1 MKKLFLLF
9 CLTFNVVQ
17 AKTFKINKI
26 LVDDIVGVEYFWDE
40 DPGIGKATLITLT
53 KATEVNT
60 SLDISTKNLMQ
71 GVHFLGVRLKTT
83 LGQWS
88 PTQYNAVYIHAPNPS
103 GDPAVLSAVEYF
115 FDDDLGFGKNI
126 IQKISSKGGD
136 TQILV
141 DLTVPSTLAVG
152 THVLGVRTQTERGQW
167 TSTQILPMA
176 IFPREPT
183 STINRVEFYIL
194 NDPGLGLAN
203 TVAFSPANGKE
214 VEVDYTLPLNF
225 RGAGNTTFNFRARD
239 SNGRWSATYSVPMTI
254 TLVLAN
260 EEELN
265 NSVNIYPNP
274 NNGIFTIEFNKTELS
289 NNLEIE
295 VVDLLGRSIYTQ
307 KVKPFNGKH
316 YEALNLS
323 NNPNG
328 QYFLRIIGAEKNEV
342 WKVVKGE

>member
-9 CLTFNVVQ
+9 CLTFNMVQ

-53 KATEVNT
+53 KASEVNT
-60 SLDISTKNLMQ
+60 SLDIPTKTLTQ
-71 GVHFLGVRLKTT
+71 GVHFLGIRLKTT

-88 PTQYNAVYIHAPNPS
+88 PTQSNAVYIHAPNPS

-115 FDDDLGFGKNI
+115 FDDDLGFGKNA

-136 TQILV
+136 TQIVV

-167 TSTQILPMA
+167 TSTQLSPMA
-176 IFPREPT
+176 IFPKEPT
-183 STINRVEFYIL
+183 STINRVEFYTI
-194 NDPGLGLAN
+194 NDPGYGLAN
-203 TVAFSPANGKE
+203 PIAFSPVNGKE

-225 RGAGNTTFNFRARD
+225 RGAGSTTFYFRARD
-239 SNGRWSATYSVPMTI
+239 SNGRWSANYAVPMSI

-260 EEELN
+260 EEELK

-274 NNGIFTIEFNKTELS
+274 SNGIFTIEFNETKLS
-289 NNLEIE
+289 KDLEIE
-295 VVDLLGRSIYTQ
+295 VVDLLGKSIFTQ
-307 KVKPFNGKH
+307 QVKPFNGKH
-316 YEALNLS
+316 YEVLNLS

>member
-1 MKKLFLLF
+1 MIKLFLFF
-9 CLTFNVVQ
+9 CLTCNLVQ

-40 DPGIGKATLITLT
+40 DPGIGKATLIAFT

-60 SLDISTKNLMQ
+60 SLDIPTKNLSQ
-71 GVHFLGVRLKTT
+71 GVHFLGIRLKTT

-88 PTQYNAVYIHAPNPS
+88 PTQSNAVYIHAPNPT

-115 FDDDLGFGKNI
+115 FDEDLGFGKNT

-136 TQILV
+136 AQIVV
-141 DLTVPSTLAVG
+141 DLTVPSTLAGG

-167 TSTQILPMA
+167 TSTQLTPMA
-176 IFPREPT
+176 IFSNQPT

-194 NDPGLGLAN
+194 NDPGFGLAN
-203 TVAFSPANGKE
+203 TMAFSPANGKE
-214 VEVDYTLPLNF
+214 VDVDYILPLNF
-225 RGAGNTTFNFRARD
+225 KGAGSTTFNFRARD
-239 SNGRWSATYSVPMTI
+239 SNGRWSSTYSVPMTI

-260 EEELN
+260 EEELK
-265 NSVNIYPNP
+265 NSVSIYPNP
-274 NNGIFTIEFNKTELS
+274 SNGIFTIEFTEIKFS
-289 NNLEIE
+289 KDLEIE
-295 VVDLLGRSIYTQ
+295 VVDLLGRSIYSQ

-316 YEALNLS
+316 YEALDIS

-328 QYFLRIIGAEKNEV
+328 QYFLRIIEADKNEV
-342 WKVVKGE
+342 RKVVKGY